1 MKIFVPIV
9 KIEERDDGT
18 LFVAG
23 IASSEAL
30 DSQGEVIT
38 SDAMKAALPDFFKY
52 GTGNLRE
59 MHQPIAA
66 GRVDKAEVGEDG
78 KTYIECVVVDPIA
91 VKKVQENVYKG
102 FSVGGRATEKNDGV
116 ISGLRL
122 SEISLVDRPANPE
135 AVISV
140 WKADGMED
148 QPAEHPVEVEKGLW
162 TAKEIIEALGCMRN
176 VANSAEWEAKEGE
189 KSEAMVT
196 ALKDAVKVIGDLAQR
211 YLAEEMNPPVASP
224 AVEMADAAGDVEKA
238 GATFSRAT
246 KASLAKIQGMLRD
259 CDKMMTDLGYESA
272 EEKSDAEADLVKAD
286 AVSDDVLALAKA
298 AGLELAEGS
307 LYADIAKAALA
318 DLAKAQARVKE
329 LEAQPE
335 APKASLT
342 AVEKGADVKDGLH
355 SDTPAANPNDPLAM
369 MKAALRRPMII
380 GAAPVS
386 KPSSAT

>member
-140 WKADGMED
+140 WKADGMDD
-148 QPAEHPVEVEKGLW
+148 QPAEQPVEVEKSLW

-211 YLAEEMNPPVASP
+211 YLAEEMNPPAASP
-224 AVEMADAAGDVEKA
+224 AVEMADAGGDVEKA
-238 GATFSRAT
+238 GATFSRTT

-272 EEKSDAEADLVKAD
+272 EEKSDAETDLVKAD

-298 AGLELAEGS
+298 AGLELADGS

-335 APKASLT
+335 TPKASLT

-369 MKAALRRPMII
+369 MKAALSRPMII